1 MTYNLEKFLKGLEEL
16 QIELSDNQIQQFIRY
31 YEMLVEKNKV
41 MNLTAITEF
50 DEVIEK
56 HFLDSLSLIKVYDL
70 KKEVSVMD
78 MGTGA
83 GFPGIPLK
91 ITFPDLRMT
100 LADSLNKRILFLQEV
115 IEELG
120 LKEIEALHARAEE
133 LGKNKEYREKFDLV
147 VSRAVANL
155 SSLEEYCIPFVKSG
169 GTFISYKSGEIEEE
183 VANAKNATFLL
194 GGKIKEVYIARY
206 LDRCVN
212 YLDKLETYRRSLAK
226 LAMASR
232 IEDLFKAIK
241 SEQFIRDERDEFYNE
256 FDRSFLKLFPNFIS
270 AFNNLL
276 VEEGRVY
283 PKSDELLT
291 TELRIFAL
299 IRLGVVDSNKIAH
312 FLGYSLATIYNYRSR
327 MRNKAAGDKDMF
339 EQNVM
344 NL

>member
-91 ITFPDLRMT
+91 IAFPNLRMT

-133 LGKNKEYREKFDLV
+133 LGKNNEYREKFDLV

-155 SSLEEYCIPFVKSG
+155 SSLEEYCVPFVKLG
-169 GTFISYKSGEIEEE
+169 GNFISYKSGEIEAE

-194 GGKIKEVYIARY
+194 GGKMKKSINLICMSRK
-206 LDRCVN
+206 DR
-212 YLDKLETYRRSLAK
+212 LS
-226 LAMASR
+226 
-232 IEDLFKAIK
+232 
-241 SEQFIRDERDEFYNE
+241 
-256 FDRSFLKLFPNFIS
+256 
-270 AFNNLL
+270 
-276 VEEGRVY
+276 
-283 PKSDELLT
+283 
-291 TELRIFAL
+291 
-299 IRLGVVDSNKIAH
+299 
-312 FLGYSLATIYNYRSR
+312 
-327 MRNKAAGDKDMF
+327 
-339 EQNVM
+339 
-344 NL
+344 